1 MSLHT
6 GQLPSP
12 KLTNKSPLKLDLSK
26 RKLVFQPS
34 ISRCTLLVWGR
45 VYNKYIPTSVNAFF
59 LLKPFFVKNHQQ
71 ISTAP
76 SPGSDVIWGCQND
89 TQRTE
94 SDGCFGSWKS
104 TELPFTV
111 QFSLERKAS
120 TYRKLCQNCQRMS
133 KKTIP
138 TQRGKKKEGKHKKTR
153 KEQKHQWLSF
163 QSTFSTP
170 ETCGSNEVHLV
181 IDSFFESWKQ
191 RGFKNPLRQAD
202 SCMGNISDGTRQ
214 WEDEHLKPP
223 WKLILVSSIQS
234 FFFFSPKIGEV
245 IQFGPHII

>member
-12 KLTNKSPLKLDLSK
+12 KLTNKSPLKLDFSK

-34 ISRCTLLVWGR
+34 ISRCTLLVSGR
-45 VYNKYIPTSVNAFF
+45 VYNKYIPTSVNTFF

-120 TYRKLCQNCQRMS
+120 TYRELYRSKLS
-133 KKTIP
+133 KNV
-138 TQRGKKKEGKHKKTR
+138 KKQFQPKGEKRKKVNSKRQEKNKNT
-153 KEQKHQWLSF
+153 
-163 QSTFSTP
+163 
-170 ETCGSNEVHLV
+170 N
-181 IDSFFESWKQ
+181 DSAF
-191 RGFKNPLRQAD
+191 NPLSQPRRHVVPTKCIWWSTHFSSHGNGVASRTHYVRLTLVWGISATEPDSEKMKIWSHHKNWSWFQAFNLFFLQPENW
-202 SCMGNISDGTRQ
+202 GSDPI
-214 WEDEHLKPP
+214 W
-223 WKLILVSSIQS
+223 SS
-234 FFFFSPKIGEV
+234 
-245 IQFGPHII
+245 

>member
-34 ISRCTLLVWGR
+34 ISRCTLLFSGR
-45 VYNKYIPTSVNAFF
+45 VYNKYIPTSVNACF

-133 KKTIP
+133 KNNSNPK
-138 TQRGKKKEGKHKKTR
+138 GKKER
-153 KEQKHQWLSF
+153 
-163 QSTFSTP
+163 
-170 ETCGSNEVHLV
+170 
-181 IDSFFESWKQ
+181 
-191 RGFKNPLRQAD
+191 R
-202 SCMGNISDGTRQ
+202 
-214 WEDEHLKPP
+214 
-223 WKLILVSSIQS
+223 
-234 FFFFSPKIGEV
+234 
-245 IQFGPHII
+245 